1 MDGVT
6 GRRAGSDGC
15 GRLSA
20 MSEPEPQPSQVYN
33 WQTAIGV
40 AALGTLAAVGLIVL
54 FTYLVD
60 WIGDFWSQVVYFVAV
75 FGGIIALAL
84 RSRAKDEADPS
95 RLTQGGPPITPAGLP
110 GPFVVTQALGVL
122 AIAMLAVGFAV
133 GGNRGTT
140 WVFAGMVLGLV
151 GLVGLLFWVAGLRTR
166 RS

>member
-1 MDGVT
+1 MND
-6 GRRAGSDGC
+6 
-15 GRLSA
+15 
-20 MSEPEPQPSQVYN
+20 PQPHPQQSHVYN

>member
-1 MDGVT
+1 M
-6 GRRAGSDGC
+6 SD
-15 GRLSA
+15 
-20 MSEPEPQPSQVYN
+20 PQPQPSEVYN
-33 WQTAIGV
+33 WQIAIGV

-54 FTYLVD
+54 FTYLV
-60 WIGDFWSQVVYFVAV
+60 GLVRGFLAEVVYFVAV

-84 RSRAKDEADPS
+84 RSRAKDDADPS

-133 GGNRGTT
+133 GGKRGTT

-151 GLVGLLFWVAGLRTR
+151 GLVGLLFWAAGLRATR
-166 RS
+166 RG